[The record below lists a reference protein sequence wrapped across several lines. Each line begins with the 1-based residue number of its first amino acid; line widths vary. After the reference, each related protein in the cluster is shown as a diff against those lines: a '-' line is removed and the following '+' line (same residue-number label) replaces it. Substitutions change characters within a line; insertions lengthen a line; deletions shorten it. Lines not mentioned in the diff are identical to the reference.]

1 MPRERL
7 RILTWHVHGTYL
19 YYLTQCPHDFYLP
32 KDPARGHGYGGIG
45 GPFPWGSNVHELPAD
60 ALRRQ
65 AFDVVIFQAR
75 AQYERDQYELLTPA
89 QRRLPRIYIEH
100 DPPREHPTDT
110 RHPVDD
116 PDVLL
121 VHVTAFNDLMWDS
134 GRTPTCVIDHGIELT
149 EDARYSGE
157 LPRGLVV
164 VNNLKSRGR
173 RLGADIFTRVAKEIP
188 LDLVG
193 MGATEMGGLGEVP
206 YDRLA
211 SFMARYR
218 FFFNPIRYTSLGL
231 AVLEAMH
238 VGVPV
243 VGMATTEMVTAIKN
257 GETGYVATSVDEC
270 IARMRELLAD
280 REMARRMGEAGRAY
294 ARERFGIERFVRD
307 WNAALHRLTGSGR
320 RDARAVV

>member
-1 MPRERL
+1 MPHERL

-19 YYLTQCPHDFYLP
+19 YYLTQCPHEFFLP

-45 GPFPWGSNVHELPAD
+45 GPFPWGPNVHEVPAD
-60 ALRRQ
+60 ELRRQ

-75 AQYERDQYELLTPA
+75 TQYERDQYELLTPA

-116 PDVLL
+116 ANVLL
-121 VHVTAFNDLMWDS
+121 VHVTAFNNLMWDS
-134 GRTPTCVIDHGIELT
+134 GRTPTRVIDHGIKLT
-149 EDARYSGE
+149 TDVSYTGE

-164 VNNLKSRGR
+164 VNNLKARGR
-173 RLGADIFTRVAKEIP
+173 RLGADIYARVAKEVP

-193 MGATEMGGLGEVP
+193 MGATEAGGLGEVP

-257 GETGYVATSVDEC
+257 GETGFVATDVDEC

-280 REMARRMGEAGRAY
+280 HDKARRIGAAGRAY

-307 WNAALHRLTGSGR
+307 WNAAFRLVTDNGLR
-320 RDARAVV
+320 EAKAAV

>member
-1 MPRERL
+1 MPHERL

-19 YYLTQCPHDFYLP
+19 YYLTQCPHEFFLP

-45 GPFPWGSNVHELPAD
+45 GPFPWGPNVHEVPAD
-60 ALRRQ
+60 ELRRQ

-75 AQYERDQYELLTPA
+75 TQYERDQYELLTPA

-116 PDVLL
+116 ANVLL
-121 VHVTAFNDLMWDS
+121 VHVTAFNNLMWDS
-134 GRTPTCVIDHGIELT
+134 GRTPTRVIDHGIKLT
-149 EDARYSGE
+149 TDVSYTGE

-164 VNNLKSRGR
+164 VNNLKARGR
-173 RLGADIFTRVAKEIP
+173 RLGADIYACVAKEVP

-193 MGATEMGGLGEVP
+193 MGATEAGGLGEVP

-257 GETGYVATSVDEC
+257 GETGFVATDVDEC

-280 REMARRMGEAGRAY
+280 HDKARRIGAAGRAY

-307 WNAALHRLTGSGR
+307 WNAAFRLVTDNGLR
-320 RDARAVV
+320 EAKAAV